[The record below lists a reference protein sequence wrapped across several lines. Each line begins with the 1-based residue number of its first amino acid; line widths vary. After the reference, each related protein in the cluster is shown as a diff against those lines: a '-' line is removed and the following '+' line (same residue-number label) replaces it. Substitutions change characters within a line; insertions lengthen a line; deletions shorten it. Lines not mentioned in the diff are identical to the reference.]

1 MGIFKT
7 PKAPDPYQTASAQAA
22 QNKETAIASQT
33 LNMIEQET
41 PTGSLTY
48 TKIGEE
54 NGVPRYRATQS
65 LAAPELAALNQQRAF
80 DATTNQLA
88 VDQAD
93 KLKTHL
99 AQPVDINNETTEAR
113 LFGLGR
119 KRLDPLFAER
129 RASQEADLIN
139 RGISMNS
146 DAYRSAQRSLG
157 EQENDAFNNLLL
169 SGRQQAVSEALQERN
184 QPINEI
190 TALMSGQQ
198 ITNPT
203 YANTPQTSVANTD
216 LAGMI
221 YKNYDTKAQAQRAA
235 MGGLFGLAGTAGRV
249 MMGGMGGGAG
259 A

>member
-7 PKAPDPYQTASAQAA
+7 PAAPDPFKTASAQAA
-22 QNKETAIASQT
+22 QNRETAIASQT
-33 LNMIEQET
+33 LNMIDQDT

-54 NGVPRYRATQS
+54 NGVPRYRATQT

-80 DATTNQLA
+80 DSTTNQLA
-88 VDQAD
+88 IDQAGR
-93 KLKTHL
+93 LQTHL
-99 AQPVDINNETTEAR
+99 SQPVDINNETTEAR

-129 RASQEADLIN
+129 RASQEADLMN
-139 RGISMNS
+139 RGISVNS

-198 ITNPT
+198 IQNPN
-203 YANTPQTSVANTD
+203 YVGTPQTSVANTD

-221 YKNYDTKAQAQRAA
+221 YKNYDNKVAGQQA
-235 MGGLFGLAGTAGRV
+235 MLGGLFGLGGTAGRLAFQP
-249 MMGGMGGGAG
+249 GGFLR
-259 A
+259 

>member
-1 MGIFKT
+1 VGIFKQ
-7 PKAPDPYQTASAQAA
+7 PKPPDPYETASAQAA

-33 LNMIEQET
+33 LNMIDQDT

-54 NGVPRYRATQS
+54 NGVPRYKATQT

-88 VDQAD
+88 VDQAGR
-93 KLKTHL
+93 LQTHL
-99 AQPVDINNETTEAR
+99 SQPVDINNETTEAR

-129 RASQEADLIN
+129 RASQEADLMN
-139 RGISMNS
+139 RGISVNS

-198 ITNPT
+198 ITNPL
-203 YANTPQTSVANTD
+203 YASTPQTSVANTD

-221 YKNYDTKAQAQRAA
+221 YKNYDNKVAGQQA
-235 MGGLFGLAGTAGRV
+235 MLGGLFGLGGTVGRLAFQP
-249 MMGGMGGGAG
+249 GGFMR
-259 A
+259 

>member
-1 MGIFKT
+1 
-7 PKAPDPYQTASAQAA
+7 
-22 QNKETAIASQT
+22 
-33 LNMIEQET
+33 MIDQDT

-54 NGVPRYRATQS
+54 NGVPRYKATQT
-65 LAAPELAALNQQRAF
+65 LAAPELAALNQQRQF

-88 VDQAD
+88 VDQAGR
-93 KLKTHL
+93 LQTHL
-99 AQPVDINNETTEAR
+99 ASPVNINNETTEAR

-119 KRLDPLFAER
+119 KRLDPVFAER
-129 RASQEADLIN
+129 RASLEADLAN

-221 YKNYDTKAQAQRAA
+221 YKNYDNKLANQQAQL
-235 MGGLFGLAGTAGRV
+235 GGLFGLGGTVGRLAFQP
-249 MMGGMGGGAG
+249 GGFLR
-259 A
+259 

>member
-1 MGIFKT
+1 
-7 PKAPDPYQTASAQAA
+7 
-22 QNKETAIASQT
+22 
-33 LNMIEQET
+33 MIDQET

-54 NGVPRYRATQS
+54 NGVPRYRATQT

-88 VDQAD
+88 VDQAGR
-93 KLKTHL
+93 LQTHL
-99 AQPVDINNETTEAR
+99 SSPVNINNEETEAR

-129 RASQEADLIN
+129 RASQEADLMN
-139 RGISMNS
+139 RGISVNS

-169 SGRQQAVSEALQERN
+169 SGRQQAVAEALQERN

-190 TALMSGQQ
+190 AALMSGQQ
-198 ITNPT
+198 IQNPQF
-203 YANTPQTSVANTD
+203 ANTPQTSVANTD

-221 YKNYDTKAQAQRAA
+221 YKNYDNKVAGQQA
-235 MGGLFGLAGTAGRV
+235 MLGGLFGLGGTAGRLAFQP
-249 MMGGMGGGAG
+249 GGFLR
-259 A
+259 

>member
-1 MGIFKT
+1 MGILKQ
-7 PKAPDPYQTASAQAA
+7 PKPPDPYETASAQAA

-33 LNMIEQET
+33 LNMIDQDT

-54 NGVPRYRATQS
+54 NGVPRYKATQT

-88 VDQAD
+88 VDQAGR
-93 KLKTHL
+93 LQTHL
-99 AQPVDINNETTEAR
+99 SQPVDINNETTEAR

-129 RASQEADLIN
+129 RASQEADLMN
-139 RGISMNS
+139 RGISVNS

-198 ITNPT
+198 ITNPL
-203 YANTPQTSVANTD
+203 YASTPQTSVANTD

-221 YKNYDTKAQAQRAA
+221 YKNYDNKVAGQQA
-235 MGGLFGLAGTAGRV
+235 MLGGLFGLGGTVGRLAFQP
-249 MMGGMGGGAG
+249 GGFMR
-259 A
+259 